1 MLEKKN
7 LELLGDLKQRII
19 NAKSRFSVVI
29 FFLFISYFLITIK
42 IFTLSINKTKEKSD
56 AFYKQNKI
64 IQGFRADI
72 VDRNGVLL
80 ATTIIKDDLVI
91 NPRKIRED
99 RKDKLAKE
107 KHQSKTE
114 KAEISPQ
121 QYYIFLICAKLASE
135 TN

>member
-64 IQGFRADI
+64 I
-72 VDRNGVLL
+72 
-80 ATTIIKDDLVI
+80 
-91 NPRKIRED
+91 
-99 RKDKLAKE
+99 
-107 KHQSKTE
+107 
-114 KAEISPQ
+114 
-121 QYYIFLICAKLASE
+121 
-135 TN
+135 